1 VRLDV
6 RPHRVE
12 QQKNEFEGNAL
23 KSPLELARRDG
34 ARAAQRLYWGVVD
47 AGSRRVD
54 VFRLIESAGIW
65 LMFQPLGNLYGAYQ
79 REDGTRGIIINS
91 KHPLILQR
99 FTAAHELGH
108 HELGHEDSVDTELEI
123 EDFASTS
130 IGPQEAAAQ
139 SFAAD
144 LLMPLE
150 LVNAGLRRLG
160 LSIKATTLSG
170 DQVYQ
175 LALELGVSYRAMIF
189 RLVGLRRLSV
199 EAGRMLRRER
209 PIDIKIERSHRR
221 LEHHRNQVWVLDG
234 SGREQTIE
242 PWVGDEIHVVLAEI
256 PSSGYVWLI
265 DNGAVAPKSPNLTLE
280 DEAFEGHSQRPGA
293 TGQHRFIFKVQ
304 RPGEY
309 QIRLRKDRPWRADSA
324 PAATFEARVAAEAFP
339 TGDDRIG
346 LLDRQKDLLLVS

>member
-1 VRLDV
+1 MQLDV
-6 RPHRVE
+6 RPHRIA
-12 QQKNEFEGNAL
+12 QQKSEFSSL
-23 KSPLELARRDG
+23 TSPIDRARRDG
-34 ARAAQRLYWGVVD
+34 ARAAQRLYWGSVD
-47 AGSRRVD
+47 SGTRRVD
-54 VFRLIESAGIW
+54 VFRLIESAAIW

-79 REDGTRGIIINS
+79 REDGTQGIIINS

-108 HELGHEDSVDTELEI
+108 HELGHEESVDSELEI
-123 EDFASTS
+123 EDFSSTS

-160 LSIKATTLSG
+160 LSISATTLTG

-199 EAGRMLRRER
+199 ETGRILRRER
-209 PIDIKIERSHRR
+209 PIDIKTERSQRR
-221 LEHHRNQVWVLDG
+221 LEHHRNQVWLLDEA
-234 SGREQTIE
+234 GRDQAIE
-242 PWVGDEIHVVLAEI
+242 PWVGDEIHVVLPEI
-256 PSSGYVWLI
+256 PSSGYVWLL
-265 DNGAVAPKSPNLTLE
+265 DNGARAPKSPNLTLE
-280 DEAFEGHSQRPGA
+280 DEAFEAQSQSPGA
-293 TGQHRFIFKVQ
+293 SGNHRFIFKVQ

-309 QIRLRKDRPWRADSA
+309 RIRLRKDRPWRADPA
-324 PAATFEARVAAEAFP
+324 PTATFEARVAAEPFP

-346 LLDRQKDLLLVS
+346 LLDRQKELLLVG